1 MGACYSDSIYE
12 DVKIKK
18 FKEQFEA
25 LQLSAQDIGR
35 LHTIFNQIDV
45 DFSGTIGLAE
55 LLAHVDLDKTTFT
68 ESVFSIFDEDGSGE
82 IDFREFVIS
91 LWNYC
96 TLSRATLGQSR
107 DSIHRVYKILVIL
120 LKTTS
125 C

>member
-1 MGACYSDSIYE
+1 MGACYSDSVYE

-25 LQLSAQDIGR
+25 LQLSANDIGR

-55 LLAHVDLDKTTFT
+55 LLAHIDLDQTTFT

-96 TLSRATLGQSR
+96 TLSRATLGQ
-107 DSIHRVYKILVIL
+107 
-120 LKTTS
+120 
-125 C
+125 